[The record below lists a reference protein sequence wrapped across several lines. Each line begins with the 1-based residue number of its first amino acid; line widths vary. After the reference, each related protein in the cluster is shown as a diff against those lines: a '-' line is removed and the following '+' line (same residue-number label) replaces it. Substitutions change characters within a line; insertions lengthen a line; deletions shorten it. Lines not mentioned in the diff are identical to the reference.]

1 MASTNEDTE
10 GRAILVCVL
19 FTTFC
24 EANESVKGTLTAGVF
39 IGWIE
44 LLAILGV
51 GLVVPPDDIG
61 TAQGFFSSTRAVG
74 GTIASKCRETSACA

>member
-1 MASTNEDTE
+1 MNANGLLQGTIMA
-10 GRAILVCVL
+10 GL
-19 FTTFC
+19 
-24 EANESVKGTLTAGVF
+24 F

-74 GTIASKCRETSACA
+74 GTIASKWSEI